1 MKTKKTKF
9 DYRTIKSFED
19 ACKKIGVDPT
29 ALPDVSMIPEEFRAS
44 IIAMYKLYVIYKA
57 INNEWEANYGDSNQE
72 KYWPYYRVLSSGS
85 GFGFSATVCT
95 CDISLADVGSR
106 LCTYSREVAL
116 YIADQFQEE
125 YKAIFLKS

>member
-85 GFGFSATVCT
+85 GFDFSLTFYGYASSY
-95 CDISLADVGSR
+95 SLVGSR